1 MSGNPFRKQQPAER
15 DGGQNGERK
24 KKVKKVQFVSPVASP
39 QEPPSHPRFPSLE
52 ELDDAPKSPP
62 PKGHEFNSIDTA
74 ALLRGDLTAGGTID
88 LQAHDKQ
95 EEASAANTPVSPGP
109 PVPQLRDPPPGR
121 RGPPA
126 NPFAR
131 TLATIEPNGTG
142 KDGGDAAKKPAMDVD
157 AFKRLLLTGKAD
169 GPVEQPTQDTSSL
182 TDASAVSRQSLSDGS
197 KEVHSESS
205 ASSLEDAST
214 KEEESNSEDE
224 VVEDPEQEQTLAPVE
239 RTTPGHGPQTVSFDD
254 FDKDLETAQPEP
266 LHDTTPTP
274 PLPRE
279 RSISDLNKPL
289 PASPSTA
296 PIGLEVPV
304 SQAQID
310 EAKSPAKK
318 AGLPPPPPTSR
329 RGVKPT
335 NPSRSSSNVDPSAQ
349 AAPESGSVV
358 APLVGKPKPP
368 PPRAPPPR
376 VASRETKRLS
386 SLQDHA
392 NSSSDSVPTISTP
405 DTELTSSAKVRPPPP
420 PSRSS
425 HKPSQSQDLK
435 RTPSSSSSIVNP
447 VRKVSPA
454 TGGASTPPPPPRPRR
469 GDKRSSIDGT
479 QAGLN
484 GDISDTR
491 RSSGM
496 SFDRR
501 DSVSSLQ
508 RVAEDE
514 AAQAAKAEAEQKA
527 TNDMLADLDAFQREV
542 DALRAKAL
550 RGK

>member
-1 MSGNPFRKQQPAER
+1 MSGNPFRKQQPAGG
-15 DGGQNGERK
+15 DAGQNGEKK

-62 PKGHEFNSIDTA
+62 PKGHEFDSIDTA

-95 EEASAANTPVSPGP
+95 EEASAANTPVSPVP
-109 PVPQLRDPPPGR
+109 PVPQLRNPPPGR

-126 NPFAR
+126 NPFTR
-131 TLATIEPNGTG
+131 TLATMEPNGTG

-169 GPVEQPTQDTSSL
+169 GPVEQPKLDTGSL
-182 TDASAVSRQSLSDGS
+182 TDASSVSRQSLSDGS
-197 KEVHSESS
+197 KEAQPESP

-214 KEEESNSEDE
+214 EEEESDSEDE
-224 VVEDPEQEQTLAPVE
+224 AVEDPVPEQTTTAIE
-239 RTTPGHGPQTVSFDD
+239 RTTSGNGPQTVSFDD
-254 FDKDLETAQPEP
+254 FDKDLESVQSELPQEAI
-266 LHDTTPTP
+266 PTP
-274 PLPRE
+274 QLPRE
-279 RSISDLNKPL
+279 RSTSDLNKPL
-289 PASPSTA
+289 PASPTTA

-304 SQAQID
+304 SQAQVN

-329 RGVKPT
+329 RGFKPASR
-335 NPSRSSSNVDPSAQ
+335 SRSSSNVDPPAP
-349 AAPESGSVV
+349 ATPESESVT
-358 APLVGKPKPP
+358 APSAGKPKPP

-392 NSSSDSVPTISTP
+392 NSSSDSVPTVSTP
-405 DTELTSSAKVRPPPP
+405 DAELTSSAKLRPPPP

-425 HKPSQSQDLK
+425 HKQSQSQDLK
-435 RTPSSSSSIVNP
+435 RTPSSSSSIKQS

-454 TGGASTPPPPPRPRR
+454 TGGAAAPPPPPRPRR

-484 GDISDTR
+484 GDTSDTR

-508 RVAEDE
+508 RVTEDE